1 VKITFSTPQ
10 GAVEDDF
17 QADQPLRTLK
27 AEVLARLRLPASW
40 VDQYV
45 VALDDNTLDEAKTP
59 ADLGLSEGSTLVVWR
74 VASTRANR
82 GPS

>member
-17 QADQPLRTLK
+17 QTDQPLGSLK
-27 AEVLARLRLPASW
+27 ADVLGRLRLPAEW

-59 ADLGLSEGSTLVVWR
+59 AELGLNEGSTLVVWR

-82 GPS
+82 SSG